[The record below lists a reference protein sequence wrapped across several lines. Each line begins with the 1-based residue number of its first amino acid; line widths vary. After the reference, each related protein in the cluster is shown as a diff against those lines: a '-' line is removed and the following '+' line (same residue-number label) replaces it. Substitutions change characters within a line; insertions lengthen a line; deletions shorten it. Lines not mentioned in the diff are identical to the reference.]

1 MNAWPELMD
10 ELDYWRDQGD
20 IAAFWWRD
28 DDAATATPEIDELIA
43 LRDELDVPV
52 AIAVIPARADGS
64 LADAVTGAAGICV
77 LQHGYAHRNHADED
91 EKKIELGGRRAW
103 QDVVAEILQG
113 RERLAGLFGGTALP
127 VMVPPWNRIDPD
139 IVPRL
144 PALGYAG
151 LSGFAPRKRRA
162 AADGLVTV
170 NTHIDIIDWHG
181 TRAFGGE
188 STALA
193 AAIGH
198 LAAKRAGAA
207 DDEEPTGLLTHH
219 LVHDPGCW
227 AFIRRFVNEISTH
240 PAACWISARNAFG
253 VAA

>member
-1 MNAWPELMD
+1 MSVWSELTD
-10 ELDYWRDQGD
+10 ELDYWRDQGE

-28 DDAATATPEIDELIA
+28 DDAATATPEIEALIS

-64 LADAVTGAAGICV
+64 LADAMTGAAGIWV
-77 LQHGYAHRNHADED
+77 LQHGYAHRNHAGED
-91 EKKIELGGRRAW
+91 EKKIELGGGRAW
-103 QDVVAEILQG
+103 QEIIDEMLQG
-113 RERLAGLFGGTALP
+113 HERIVALFGDTALP
-127 VMVPPWNRIDPD
+127 VMVPPWNRIDPE

-144 PALGYAG
+144 PELGYAG
-151 LSGFAPRKRRA
+151 LSTFAPRTRRV

-170 NTHIDIIDWHG
+170 NTHIDIIDWRG

-188 STALA
+188 STVLK

-198 LAAKRAGAA
+198 LVAKRAGSA
-207 DDEEPTGLLTHH
+207 DDREPTGLLTHH

-240 PAACWISARNAFG
+240 PAACWISAHNAFG
-253 VAA
+253 MAA

>member
-1 MNAWPELMD
+1 MSAWPELMD

-28 DDAATATPEIDELIA
+28 DDAVTATPEIEELIS

-52 AIAVIPARADGS
+52 AIAVIPAHADGS
-64 LADAVTGAAGICV
+64 LADTVTGAAGICV
-77 LQHGYAHRNHADED
+77 LQHGYAHRNHAGEN
-91 EKKIELGGRRAW
+91 ELKIELGGRRAW
-103 QDVVAEILQG
+103 QDIAAEILQG
-113 RERLAGLFGGTALP
+113 HERLAGLFGGAALP
-127 VMVPPWNRIDPD
+127 VMVPPWNRIHPD

-144 PALGYAG
+144 PELGYAG
-151 LSGFAPRKRRA
+151 LSSFAPRRRSA
-162 AADGLVTV
+162 AASGLVTV
-170 NTHIDIIDWHG
+170 NTHIDIIDWQG
-181 TRAFGGE
+181 TRAFCGE
-188 STALA
+188 NTALD

>member
-1 MNAWPELMD
+1 MSAWSDLTD
-10 ELDYWRDQGD
+10 ELDHWRDQGD
-20 IAAFWWRD
+20 VAAFWWRD
-28 DDAATATPEIDELIA
+28 DDAATATPQIEELIFR
-43 LRDELDVPV
+43 RDELDVPV

-77 LQHGYAHRNHADED
+77 LQHGYAHRNHGGED
-91 EKKIELGGRRAW
+91 EEKIELGGGRAC
-103 QDVVAEILQG
+103 QEVVAEILQG
-113 RERLAGLFGGTALP
+113 QERMVDLFGGTALP

-144 PALGYAG
+144 PKLGFAG
-151 LSGFAPRKRRA
+151 LSSFAPRERCA

-170 NTHIDIIDWHG
+170 NTHIDIIDWRG

-188 STALA
+188 STALD

-198 LAAKRAGAA
+198 LVAKRAGSA
-207 DDEEPTGLLTHH
+207 DEREPTGLLTHH

-227 AFIRRFVNEISTH
+227 AFIHRFVNEISTH

>member
-1 MNAWPELMD
+1 M
-10 ELDYWRDQGD
+10 
-20 IAAFWWRD
+20 
-28 DDAATATPEIDELIA
+28 
-43 LRDELDVPV
+43 PV
-52 AIAVIPARADGS
+52 S
-64 LADAVTGAAGICV
+64 LAS
-77 LQHGYAHRNHADED
+77 
-91 EKKIELGGRRAW
+91 W
-103 QDVVAEILQG
+103 
-113 RERLAGLFGGTALP
+113 FG
-127 VMVPPWNRIDPD
+127 
-139 IVPRL
+139 
-144 PALGYAG
+144 
-151 LSGFAPRKRRA
+151 
-162 AADGLVTV
+162 TV
-170 NTHIDIIDWHG
+170 
-181 TRAFGGE
+181 GGE